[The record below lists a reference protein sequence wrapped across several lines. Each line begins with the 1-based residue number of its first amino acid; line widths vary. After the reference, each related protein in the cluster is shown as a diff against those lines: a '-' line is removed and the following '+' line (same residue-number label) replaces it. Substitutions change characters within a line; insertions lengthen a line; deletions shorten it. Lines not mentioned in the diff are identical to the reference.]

1 MAQVGEVSVKLS
13 ALTAAFQK
21 SLDKAAER
29 LRSFSDA
36 AKKISLTT
44 GAASAALSASIYKVA
59 DAANTQRV
67 AMMRLSTAAKAS
79 GAITQ
84 DQVKELFAYASEL
97 QGVTT
102 IGDEATIK
110 TMALLASFRM
120 TKDQIKS
127 IIPGI
132 QDMSAAMGVD
142 MNTAAIAVG
151 RALDGTAGGL
161 SRYGVRLSD
170 AEERA
175 VKLGDAQQRV
185 AIISDALSRSV
196 GGAAGE
202 LAKTGKGAM
211 TQFSNAVG
219 DLNEEFGFLIDSQ
232 VSTTFKAITSS
243 VNNAISFIQ
252 RLDSSTKDMI
262 GNFVVIS
269 TVVLTATTALAGF
282 AVVLPFLI
290 SGFSSLVALVSA
302 IAAPMLQFVFYA
314 ALLIAVAG
322 ALRAAWAENIG
333 GIREKFD
340 WLADGA
346 ANVGMFIR
354 DMFFDLVDG
363 IEKAFDGILHFVAE
377 VFATIPRI
385 VVKYLELVAKSLE
398 KTFDTLSTAASA
410 LGFKDL
416 AKGLRSSK
424 GEAAGLRATFQGMQG
439 EIDSAVNTVREFTNP
454 IKLLKTGFKGTFEFV
469 TGEGGAEFAE
479 TAGAFL
485 TETGDLIGRG
495 WKQILK
501 DLGIELSPEQ
511 EQILKDMGS
520 EFLPEQEVKALG
532 KTMGEEAGKAI
543 SDEVLRAQDAFRER
557 LADLQGREQIETS
570 PFRDITQAF
579 VDAEKERADIIK
591 LAADAGMSNVEA
603 LQLSENHLI
612 RQAAAA
618 VHAARTTTEQAE
630 AADFARAELQ
640 RAGIG
645 LEKFNAQLTGI
656 DWVDVQ
662 AERPPDIGQMLSDAA
677 GQAISGAGVVTP
689 EVAKG
694 AGEDIGGMLSGV
706 IEGQAPAIG
715 DALGVG
721 LTAAGAGAAGPIAGA
736 IVAGLQTVFS
746 IVQGAIDSLVSG
758 IAQLI
763 PEQRLSRAFSSAAP
777 AAITLGLALAYLG
790 AVVAS
795 LAVVIGPPLL
805 VFGPAIM
812 LAVAAIGLL
821 VFASTLL
828 SMAIMGFVT
837 GPLLMLTAAVVVMT
851 GLFGVFAALI
861 PETEAFQRAMSVVS
875 YAVDRFVGVLSKGM
889 LKPLMAFAGLFAAF
903 MKALEP
909 VLNMFVAGINKL
921 APHLF
926 NMMRDLAVAFLH
938 LVDFSMHVGNA
949 FIDLAKV
956 MGNWFVLPLIKA
968 TNAIAG
974 AFLDGAAMMLDVI
987 SWMAKLPLVGNEEMA
1002 AAAAAGA
1009 ETARGMKKSG
1019 DGLVSEV
1026 EAIIGGL
1033 DAFKATPSDF
1043 AELAKARDEL
1053 AGLTYQQA
1061 IEESMRLEKE
1071 TEDFSEKVGE
1081 FGESLT
1087 NVPQGFKVVAA
1098 RFQAIVAGESPAALP
1113 ADTVTPETVVPQQTF
1128 IVEQV
1133 SLAAENIED
1142 FVRQLL
1148 EQSERKGIRYG
1159 GAMQA
1164 RLGLD
1169 GGMGR

>member
-13 ALTAAFQK
+13 AQTAAFQK
-21 SLDKAAER
+21 SMATAMGTLSK
-29 LRSFSDA
+29 F
-36 AKKISLTT
+36 
-44 GAASAALSASIYKVA
+44 ASAAAAFGAAAGAFNLARQAAGAETAGQVFRAMGGDINVA
-59 DAANTQRV
+59 RNAVGGMVSDAELLKKANLAETMGISSEAFQKL
-67 AMMRLSTAAKAS
+67 AQISTAAAAKTGQEVGFMFDSIITGTARQSKMILDNLGIMVNIEAANAS
-79 GAITQ
+79 YAQSLGKTAASLSDVEKKQAFMNEVFKQGEGVVAQLEAAGISLANPFDRFTVQISNLSDAFGSVLIPAFEQLLPLFDPMVTAVQSIRDAFARLTPAAKEIVGRVTALAI
-84 DQVKELFAYASEL
+84 
-97 QGVTT
+97 G
-102 IGDEATIK
+102 
-110 TMALLASFRM
+110 
-120 TKDQIKS
+120 
-127 IIPGI
+127 IPGI
-132 QDMSAAMGVD
+132 VGGIGILVAALSSLGSAMFAGLV
-142 MNTAAIAVG
+142 AAGPFLLVMAKFAII
-151 RALDGTAGGL
+151 AGG
-161 SRYGVRLSD
+161 
-170 AEERA
+170 
-175 VKLGDAQQRV
+175 
-185 AIISDALSRSV
+185 
-196 GGAAGE
+196 
-202 LAKTGKGAM
+202 
-211 TQFSNAVG
+211 
-219 DLNEEFGFLIDSQ
+219 
-232 VSTTFKAITSS
+232 
-243 VNNAISFIQ
+243 
-252 RLDSSTKDMI
+252 
-262 GNFVVIS
+262 
-269 TVVLTATTALAGF
+269 
-282 AVVLPFLI
+282 
-290 SGFSSLVALVSA
+290 
-302 IAAPMLQFVFYA
+302 
-314 ALLIAVAG
+314 LIAVAG

-340 WLADGA
+340 WLADGV

-354 DMFFDLVDG
+354 DMFFDLADG
-363 IEKAFDGILHFVAE
+363 IERAFDGILHFVAE

-385 VVKYLELVAKSLE
+385 IVKYLELVAKSLE
-398 KTFDTLSTAASA
+398 KTFDTLSAAASA
-410 LGFKDL
+410 LGFEDM
-416 AKGLRSSK
+416 AKGLRASK
-424 GEAAGLRATFQGMQG
+424 AEATRLRANFEGMQEDIG
-439 EIDSAVNTVREFTNP
+439 SAVDTVREFANP
-454 IKLLKTGFKGTFEFV
+454 VKLLRTGFKGTFEFI
-469 TGEGGAEFAE
+469 TGEGGEDFAR
-479 TAGAFL
+479 TAGTFL

-495 WKQILK
+495 WEQILK
-501 DLGIELSPEQ
+501 DLGIE
-511 EQILKDMGS
+511 
-520 EFLPEQEVKALG
+520 FLPQQEVKVLG

-543 SDEVLRAQDAFRER
+543 SEEVLKAQDAFRER
-557 LADLQGREQIETS
+557 LAELRGREQIETS

-603 LQLSENHLI
+603 LQLSENHLL

-618 VHAARTTTEQAE
+618 VNAARTTTEQAE
-630 AADFARAELQ
+630 AADFARAELE

-645 LEKFNAQLTGI
+645 LEAFNAQLTGI
-656 DWVDVQ
+656 DWADIQ

-677 GQAISGAGVVTP
+677 GQAISGAGIVTP

-694 AGEDIGGMLSGV
+694 AGEDIGGMLAGV

-715 DALGVG
+715 NALGVG

-736 IVAGLQTVFS
+736 IITGLQTVFS

-763 PEQRLSRAFSSAAP
+763 PEQRLSRAFSSTADT
-777 AAITLGLALAYLG
+777 AIMFGLALAYLG

-795 LAVVIGPPLL
+795 LAAVLLPIGPPLL
-805 VFGPAIM
+805 VLGAAVA
-812 LAVAAIGLL
+812 LVVAAIGPLI
-821 VFASTLL
+821 FASTLL

-851 GLFGVFAALI
+851 GLFGMFAALI

-909 VLNMFVAGINKL
+909 VLNMFVSGINKL

-938 LVDFSMHVGNA
+938 LVEFSMHVGNA
-949 FIDLAKV
+949 LIGLAQV
-956 MGNWFVLPLIKA
+956 MGDWFVLPLIKA

-974 AFLDGAAMMLDVI
+974 AFLDGAAMMFDVI
-987 SWMAKLPLVGNEEMA
+987 SWMASLPVVGNEEMA
-1002 AAAAAGA
+1002 TAAAAGA
-1009 ETARGMKKSG
+1009 ATARSMKKSG

-1053 AGLTYQQA
+1053 AGLTYQKA

-1071 TEDFSEKVGE
+1071 TEDFGEKVGE

-1098 RFQAIVAGESPAALP
+1098 RFQAIVAGESPTALP
-1113 ADTVTPETVVPQQTF
+1113 ADTVTPETVTPQQTF

-1133 SLAAENIED
+1133 SLAAENVED